1 MEEIKEQLSS
11 FTIKENDIDNKNI
24 ITNIIGENMIHH
36 KVKQDDHINDN
47 QTLKLFKEK
56 LLSKIVK
63 ITLVDKR
70 ILYGKLGC
78 IDNLANLILHDTIQ
92 EIPLEYVSKINSKME
107 YYIKN
112 HIKVQNYIKIRK
124 EILDD
129 AEQLKKMNEE
139 FVNNKFYIGQTLVP
153 SSAIKTLEVQKEI

>member
-11 FTIKENDIDNKNI
+11 FTIKENNIDNKNI
-24 ITNIIGENMIHH
+24 ITDNIGEDVIHH
-36 KVKQDDHINDN
+36 KVNQDDHINDN

-107 YYIKN
+107 YYMKN
-112 HIKVQNYIKIRK
+112 HIKVQNYIKVRK

-129 AEQLKKMNEE
+129 AEQLKKMNEQ